1 MINSGPIICCI
12 STQADFRLGVK
23 QGRREGRHSSTR
35 AAVVNVFPSK
45 GDTSV
50 GEQTFRDRHA
60 WAQVP
65 AISLITCVN
74 LIDFGRELPSVFSHT
89 PTSGTAPTFL
99 WDTPFL
105 FHKARGLR
113 PLNPKPLLSPTS

>member
-23 QGRREGRHSSTR
+23 QGRSEGRHSGTL
-35 AAVVNVFPSK
+35 AAIVNVFPSK

-50 GEQTFRDRHA
+50 GEKTFRDRHA

-74 LIDFGRELPSVFSHT
+74 LIDFGRELPSVFFPHSDFWNSSHF
-89 PTSGTAPTFL
+89 PLG
-99 WDTPFL
+99 TPFL
-105 FHKARGLR
+105 FHKASGLR
-113 PLNPKPLLSPTS
+113 PLNSKPLLSPTS